1 MEPSGN
7 EGLTPREAE
16 VLALV
21 EAGLTNDEIAGRL
34 AITRDAVRYHL
45 KELHGKL
52 ATGSDRG
59 RLRAWQRKLGLAV
72 PGLSFFPRVAAPIA
86 VLGLAAGGYL
96 GVRYAWER
104 SASEAGEDYCAVRVI
119 SKQEAIDL
127 GDERLAFTPQQAVC
141 ASTPEE
147 LERLRSE
154 IDASGGLPLVYPTPG
169 PPPQGTPRAGTR

>member
-1 MEPSGN
+1 MEAIGH
-7 EGLTPREAE
+7 EGLTPRETE

-21 EAGLTNDEIAGRL
+21 EAGLTNDEIAGTLGISRN
-34 AITRDAVRYHL
+34 AVRYHL

-52 ATGSDRG
+52 GTGSDRG

-72 PGLSFFPRVAAPIA
+72 PGLTILPRVAAPFA
-86 VLGLAAGGYL
+86 VLSLAAGGYF

-104 SASEAGEDYCAVRVI
+104 SASDAGEEHCAVRVI

-127 GDERLAFTPQQAVC
+127 GDERLEFTPQQAVC
-141 ASTPEE
+141 ASTWEE
-147 LERLRSE
+147 LERRRAE

-169 PPPQGTPRAGTR
+169 PPPQGTPRTGTR